1 MFIHATIGIA
11 IFVITT
17 IAVTMAWV
25 RLGGMHFD
33 KWTSLLENVAT
44 YIAWLLCVSG
54 MVAYFFKRYGS
65 YEWNTKLVLNFLN
78 LHRWFGRVYVI
89 GL

>member
-1 MFIHATIGIA
+1 
-11 IFVITT
+11 
-17 IAVTMAWV
+17 
-25 RLGGMHFD
+25 
-33 KWTSLLENVAT
+33 
-44 YIAWLLCVSG
+44 